1 MNKQLIARCFA
12 KAAASYEEEA
22 AVQRLI
28 ASKMMALIEA
38 CRPDGRCRMMLE
50 IGCGTGIFSRM
61 LVDRLRP
68 EAVLL
73 NDLCPEMR
81 ERLADLLCEHIRFV
95 AGDAETYPFR
105 GRGQYDLVASC
116 SAVQWFR
123 EVEGFFRRIH
133 LLLKPEGLLAF
144 STFGSGNI
152 REVTALT
159 GKGLAYPSPE
169 ALRRMLSGGFELL
182 HVSEEKILR
191 TFKTPKDVLYH
202 LKRTGVTGFDR
213 QRWTKAA
220 FLQFCSDYQT
230 RFGNGREVTLTY
242 HPVYIIARKRG

>member
-28 ASKMMALIEA
+28 ASKMTALLDCLPA
-38 CRPDGRCRMMLE
+38 GRCRMMLE

-68 EAVLL
+68 EAALL

-81 ERLADLLCEHIRFV
+81 ERLEDLLCEHIRFV
-95 AGDAETYPFR
+95 SGDAETYPF
-105 GRGQYDLVASC
+105 RGQYDLVASC

-133 LLLKPEGLLAF
+133 SLLKPEGLLAF
-144 STFGSGNI
+144 STFGSDNM

-159 GKGLAYPSPE
+159 GKGLSYPSPE

-220 FLQFCSDYQT
+220 FLQFCRDYQT
-230 RFGNGREVTLTY
+230 RFGNEREVALTY
-242 HPVYIIARKRG
+242 HPVYIIARKKG